1 MARCKKN
8 NDFYDDSK
16 KGNCFMIKE
25 AKDFLKKY
33 ESMLDELHSN
43 KLWNEVEDGFE
54 KFRRRIKE
62 ENADGYFWTMYYN
75 LIREKRILFLGIQKA
90 FVTGDMTYMV
100 NGIYQQNRFECIYK
114 NRSNSG
120 GAQTI
125 NFIEAVIAYAC
136 NDYGLMEKIMP
147 AELGIAVSGYAA
159 PFYNM
164 VYAITYD
171 DHEAGNQAQVEL
183 LAFLEKKR
191 TQFDLK
197 LAKFFYDVYQKD
209 IDGINIG
216 LQQLCDSMGK
226 CTWINEHMYGTDKDI
241 RTLGNK
247 VAIFIHGLYHI
258 AEKYLKDSPQSEKIV
273 RPDHKSFIKDYEK
286 FNIEHDFPE
295 PQNLIDFDP
304 IAKFINLSIKT
315 ELIPE
320 VTLYKSGRM
329 YVNDGKKFEKKVF
342 ENLKSNMVLQVEM
355 EGEKYSF
362 KAIK

>member
-1 MARCKKN
+1 
-8 NDFYDDSK
+8 
-16 KGNCFMIKE
+16 MIKE

-33 ESMLDELHSN
+33 ESMLDELHSD
-43 KLWNEVEDGFE
+43 KLWNEVEDGLE
-54 KFRRRIKE
+54 KFRKRIRE

-90 FVTGDMTYMV
+90 FVTGDMTYMM
-100 NGIYQQNRFECIYK
+100 NGIYQQNRFECIYE

-136 NDYGLMEKIMP
+136 NDYGLLEKIMP
-147 AELGIAVSGYAA
+147 AKLGIAVSGYAA

-226 CTWINEHMYGTDKDI
+226 CTWINEHMYGTDKNI

-258 AEKYLKDSPQSEKIV
+258 AEKYLKDSSQSEVIV
-273 RPDHKSFIKDYEK
+273 RPDHKSFIKAYEK

-304 IAKFINLSIKT
+304 VAKFINLSIKT

-320 VTLYKSGRM
+320 MTLYKSGRM
-329 YVNDGKKFEKKVF
+329 DVNDGKKFEKKIF
-342 ENLKSNMVLQVEM
+342 ENLQSNMVLQIEM

-362 KAIK
+362 KTIK